1 MEISSTTHSE
11 RFGILLPYC
20 LGLAD
25 PASNKKNLE
34 LAKPLFDTVTP
45 EETMVLVDTI
55 MGTVDDIELTKI
67 IVTRML
73 HSFTKALSMEVR
85 SFDRSIP
92 YFEQLL
98 ERNNRIQT
106 LLDELKPIVTRMNGA
121 PIASGDRTLVTGILN
136 ALDRLTD
143 QYVMKEN
150 ILFPVVERFVDEN
163 KCVQL
168 MWAIHDDIR
177 STLSLLKSSIQDE
190 SVSIGELNRLFGRLF
205 FDMRSM
211 VFREEQVLLPAILP
225 KIPRN
230 ALLALSEEQA
240 DKGQVNPNSAS
251 LADGRIDLVTGNP
264 TAKQLL
270 QIFNNL
276 PVDITLVDDQD
287 RVVYFNTP
295 EHRIFP
301 RAKSVVG
308 RTVQNCHP
316 PKSVHI
322 VQQILD
328 AFKSKKR
335 DSAEFRITV
344 GGKYIRISYQAIYD
358 EDGTYAGTLEVS
370 QDITGLKDLEGD
382 VRLLQWGLC
391 SIRFNCLLIV
401 FLWEKVVYPL

>member
-55 MGTVDDIELTKI
+55 MDTVDDIELTKI

-73 HSFTKALSMEVR
+73 HSFTKALSTEVR

-121 PIASGDRTLVTGILN
+121 PIVSGDRALVTSILN
-136 ALDRLTD
+136 ALDGLTD
-143 QYVMKEN
+143 HYVMKEN
-150 ILFPVVERFVDEN
+150 ILFPVVERFVDES

-177 STLSLLKSSIQDE
+177 STLSLLKSSIQDK
-190 SVSIGELNRLFGRLF
+190 SISIGELNRLFGRLF

-240 DKGQVNPNSAS
+240 DKGQVNPNAAS
-251 LADGRIDLVTGNP
+251 LTEGRIDLVTGNP

-382 VRLLQWGLC
+382 VRLLQWGLD
-391 SIRFNCLLIV
+391 
-401 FLWEKVVYPL
+401 

>member
-177 STLSLLKSSIQDE
+177 LTLSLLKSSIQDE

-211 VFREEQVLLPAILP
+211 VFREEKVLLPAILP

-382 VRLLQWGLC
+382 VRLLQWGLD
-391 SIRFNCLLIV
+391 
-401 FLWEKVVYPL
+401 